1 MDNPS
6 ILTTIGSTAL
16 LYVDGVWIKCEYQN
30 PSGAIKDRMVS
41 YIIERAEKEGLIRPG
56 MTLCEATSG
65 NTGNALAMIGAAKGY
80 KVRIVMPHGYSPER
94 LAISRAYGA
103 EVELV
108 GNFYLNEAI
117 ARVQELAKQPGFW
130 AINQFDSEWNID
142 ENELCLGQ
150 EILSQLP
157 KGVKIDAIIQG
168 MGTGGTLIGV
178 ARALKKAH
186 NPNLKVCAIEPEESP
201 TLSQG
206 KVGKHHIEGI
216 SDGFIPGIIQRNRSM
231 IDEILL
237 INSQE
242 AIAVMRWLAAKH
254 GFLVGPSSAAN
265 FLAAQELKRRH
276 PEMKNILTFFC
287 DQGTKYLSEYY
298 K

>member
-1 MDNPS
+1 MS
-6 ILTTIGSTAL
+6 ILSTIGSTPL
-16 LYVDGVWIKCEYQN
+16 LHMEGMWVKCEYQN

-41 YIIERAEKEGLIRPG
+41 YIVERAEKEGLIRPG

-80 KVRIVMPHGYSPER
+80 KVRIAMPHGYSSER
-94 LAISRAYGA
+94 LLISLAYGA

-108 GNFYLNEAI
+108 GDFHLDEAI
-117 ARVQELAKQPGFW
+117 AHAQELGKQPGFW
-130 AINQFDSEWNID
+130 ALNQFDNEWNID

-150 EILSQLP
+150 EILSQIP
-157 KGVKIDAIIQG
+157 KGVKIDAIVQG

-178 ARALKKAH
+178 ARALRKAH

-201 TLSQG
+201 TFSQG
-206 KVGKHHIEGI
+206 KVGKHLIEGI
-216 SDGFIPGIIQRNRSM
+216 SDGFVPGIIKRNRGM
-231 IDEILL
+231 IDEVLL
-237 INSQE
+237 VSSQE
-242 AIAVMRWLAAKH
+242 SIQTMRWLASKR

-265 FLAAQELKRRH
+265 FLAVQELKRRH

-287 DQGTKYLSEYY
+287 DRGTKYLSGYY
-298 K
+298 AK